1 MNLNLNGEKERQDRQ
16 VRQVKQVRQFRKVR
30 QVRKV
35 RQGAGARQ
43 QGVTRSMKE
52 ACRQGAALNL
62 KLWKTGACVGA
73 DRGLATAPTGG
84 YLELETL
91 TSNFGRQGLASAPTG
106 GSRLRR
112 QGAA

>member
-1 MNLNLNGEKERQDRQ
+1 MNLNGEKERQDRQ
-16 VRQVKQVRQFRKVR
+16 VRQVNQVRQVKQVRQVRKVR
-30 QVRKV
+30 QVRQV

-73 DRGLATAPTGG
+73 DRGLA
-84 YLELETL
+84 
-91 TSNFGRQGLASAPTG
+91 SAPTG
-106 GSRLRR
+106 GRKLSILS
-112 QGAA
+112 